1 MERNQVIVEIEVL
14 KQQYLQAKEH
24 SNPTIL
30 VLEDKNEEITNVV
43 KQTTYSQKT
52 FKRFLKSNMKKFFLV
67 VTLLNC
73 KFRNTSRE
81 SNKRGWFL
89 IFQGSNTILKWLC
102 YD

>member
-1 MERNQVIVEIEVL
+1 MERNQVIVETEVL

-30 VLEDKNEEITNVV
+30 VLEDKNEEITDVV

-52 FKRFLKSNMKKFFLV
+52 FKRFLKSNVKKKILV
-67 VTLLNC
+67 VTLFNS
-73 KFRNTSRE
+73 KFRNTSKE

-89 IFQGSNTILKWLC
+89 IFQGSSTILKLLC